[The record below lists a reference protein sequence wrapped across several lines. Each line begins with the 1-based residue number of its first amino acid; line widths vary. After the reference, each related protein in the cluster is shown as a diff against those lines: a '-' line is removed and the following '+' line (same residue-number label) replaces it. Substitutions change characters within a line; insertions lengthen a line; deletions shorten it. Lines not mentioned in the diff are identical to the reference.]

1 MWHKHWQPQHQLLST
16 ANQPHVVPLPQAD
29 IADFAKVNGVYA
41 RFFTDK
47 PPARATFA
55 VKDLPAGAR
64 VEIDAIAVL
73 P

>member
-1 MWHKHWQPQHQLLST
+1 M
-16 ANQPHVVPLPQAD
+16 
-29 IADFAKVNGVYA
+29 YA